1 MDDLRRTTGLLFA
14 ILGGILLVYGLAK
27 PDVRAVL
34 DSNVNV
40 NLWTGLTLFV
50 FGGCL
55 LWLSVRTRS

>member
-14 ILGGILLVYGLAK
+14 ILGGLLLIYDLAK
-27 PDVRAVL
+27 PDIRAAL
-34 DSNVNV
+34 DSDVNV

-55 LWLSVRTRS
+55 LWLSVRTRL

>member
-14 ILGGILLVYGLAK
+14 ILGGILLIYGLAK
-27 PDVRAVL
+27 PDIRAAL
-34 DSNVNV
+34 DSDVNV

-55 LWLSVRTRS
+55 LWLSVRTRL